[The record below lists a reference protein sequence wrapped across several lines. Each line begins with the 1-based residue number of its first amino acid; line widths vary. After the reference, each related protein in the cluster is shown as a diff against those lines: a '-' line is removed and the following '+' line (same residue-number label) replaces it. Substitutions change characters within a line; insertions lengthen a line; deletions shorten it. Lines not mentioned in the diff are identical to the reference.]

1 MLQSVPTP
9 VLLAEKCPTKLLL
22 GPSPQLLL
30 SLNLSS
36 CSKLDVCLP
45 KRVSH
50 QIRTIV
56 KWHLLTA
63 WLWHNHYGDV
73 PLGSPELPS
82 YVLLQQALVLTPRSE
97 NLEDQLTEEQGRL
110 PGTCRP
116 FSSFFDMVASSS
128 SLYFALFHS
137 FKSIVFSIL
146 LILWVQYRA
155 DSGSEV
161 SIV

>member
-36 CSKLDVCLP
+36 CSKLDLCLP

-82 YVLLQQALVLTPRSE
+82 YVLLQQALVPVVKIWKTSSQRK
-97 NLEDQLTEEQGRL
+97 QGRL

-137 FKSIVFSIL
+137 FKPIVSSIL

-161 SIV
+161 STV

>member
-36 CSKLDVCLP
+36 CSKLDLCLP

-97 NLEDQLTEEQGRL
+97 NLEDQLTEEAREAPRDLQ
-110 PGTCRP
+110 T
-116 FSSFFDMVASSS
+116 F
-128 SLYFALFHS
+128 LFI
-137 FKSIVFSIL
+137 F
-146 LILWVQYRA
+146 
-155 DSGSEV
+155 
-161 SIV
+161 